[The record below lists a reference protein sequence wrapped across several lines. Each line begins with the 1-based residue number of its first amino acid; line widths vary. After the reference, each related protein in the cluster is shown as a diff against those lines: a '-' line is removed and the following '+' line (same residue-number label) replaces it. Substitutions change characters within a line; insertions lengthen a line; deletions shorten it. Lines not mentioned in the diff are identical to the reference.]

1 MIGMNIL
8 NLRKLHHLSQE
19 ELAGK
24 IGVSR
29 QTIAK
34 WESGESIPD
43 IVNSNALAQVFE
55 VTLDDLVNYSS
66 EEPASLPIPPKGKY
80 MFGMV
85 TVGERGQIVI
95 PAKARKVFDIKPG
108 DNLIVL
114 GDINQGLA
122 LVSSDIMVEMMDM
135 MNGGR
140 K

>member
-34 WESGESIPD
+34 WESSESIPD

-66 EEPASLPIPPKGKY
+66 QEPTSLPIPPKGKY

-95 PAKARKVFDIKPG
+95 PAKARKVFNIKPG